1 MADGAGIKPVQQDKI
16 LIGGAGFAGLA
27 AAIAFARAGAEVDL
41 VEKQPVFITYGAGIS
56 IGGPTLRA
64 LKSLDV
70 LDRFL
75 VEGYACDGTEI
86 RLPHGQT
93 IQMIPTPRV
102 AGEDVPGNGAVMRP
116 VLANILYDA
125 AIAAGV
131 NFRFGIS
138 LGDVDDSDY
147 DLVICAEGLLS
158 DTRARLFPG
167 TPLPS
172 YCGQGVWRAVLPKLP
187 EINHTMLWVS
197 ENSKVGVNP
206 VSRDKMYL
214 FINENSLERRWI
226 ADEDLLGQLQALLAP
241 YTDPLVRSM
250 SALIQ
255 ADSHIIYRPIDNLLL
270 PLPWHRGKT
279 VLIGDAVHATT
290 PHLAAGAGI
299 GIEDAIVLAQ
309 EWTKAAGVEQALAA
323 FEARRWDR
331 CRMVV
336 ENSARLGDIEVN
348 HGDKAEHAA
357 LMGGSFAM
365 LCEEI

>member
-1 MADGAGIKPVQQDKI
+1 M
-16 LIGGAGFAGLA
+16 
-27 AAIAFARAGAEVDL
+27 EV
-41 VEKQPVFITYGAGIS
+41 VEKQPAFTTYGAGIS

-64 LKSLDV
+64 LKALSV
-70 LDRFL
+70 LERFL
-75 VEGYACDGTEI
+75 AEGYACDGTEI
-86 RLPHGQT
+86 RLPHGAT

-116 VLANILYDA
+116 VLAQILYDA
-125 AIAAGV
+125 AVEAGV
-131 NFRFGIS
+131 QFHFGTA
-138 LGDVDDSDY
+138 LGDVDDSPY

-158 DTRARLFPG
+158 DTRTRLFPQA
-167 TPLPS
+167 PQPH

-206 VSRDKMYL
+206 VSQDEMYL
-214 FINENSLERRWI
+214 FVNENSAERRWV
-226 ADEDLLGQLQALLAP
+226 ADADLLDQLKALLTPFA
-241 YTDPLVRSM
+241 DPLVAAM
-250 SALIQ
+250 AELVTV
-255 ADSHIIYRPIDNLLL
+255 DSHIIYRPIDNLLL
-270 PLPWHRGKT
+270 SLPWHRGKT
-279 VLIGDAVHATT
+279 VLIGDAVHATA

-299 GIEDAIVLAQ
+299 GIEDAVVLAE
-309 EWTKAAGVEQALAA
+309 EWARAGGAESALTA

-357 LMGGSFAM
+357 LMGRSFAM
-365 LCEEI
+365 LCEAI